1 MLAIWKREFK
11 SLFQNVIGW
20 LFLGVTLALFGLYFF
35 VYNLSYGYPYVS
47 YSLSAISFIFMITV
61 PVLTMR
67 VFAEERRSKTDQ
79 LLLTAPVSL
88 WKVVLGK
95 YLALAAAYTLG
106 ILVICISPI
115 VLRIF
120 GEVPLLE
127 TYVSILGFWLY
138 GLSCIAIGTFAS
150 SLTESQVVSAVISFG
165 LIFLGYM
172 MSSLTSIGN
181 WSETILAKVIGCY
194 DLYAPLQDFMNG
206 TLPLAGILYYL
217 SIIFLAL
224 FFAYEVMQKRRWSVS
239 KKMISIS
246 VFSVGTIVLCTV
258 AVILGN
264 FGFSKIPVKYTEFDV
279 TSKKIYSITEDTKK
293 YLKNLE
299 EDITIYVYVNKKN
312 KDENVDKTLS
322 KYVAASKHIDVKY
335 IDPSTNPK
343 FASKYTD
350 EELNTNSLIVV
361 GEEKSKVIDYGS
373 QDNSMVDSQIYEY
386 TMDSS
391 TYSYVASG
399 YDCEGQVTAAI
410 QYVTSDDNV
419 TVYEL
424 TGHDEISLSSSFTEI
439 FEKRFIQME
448 SLNLLQAESVPE
460 DCEALFISAPQ
471 SDLSG
476 DDLEKLKEY
485 VDGGGAIYCSLDYQ
499 NFDKLENFQKLL
511 LDSHIEVVDGI
522 VGESDTS
529 YYYQNAFYLLP
540 IVESTEI
547 SSDVAGNASVFV
559 PYCMGLRYTGS
570 EENEETYLS
579 FMSTSEKSF
588 AKSRGNIEKERTT
601 SEEQQSLFEK
611 EEQDVSGPFDLGVM
625 VTNSNGGKMIVV
637 GSSYMFTENAND
649 IVSGKNAK
657 LFQGIVSGMVNEE
670 EENSSAVVIPA
681 KDYSVSSLTISQRT
695 MLVYGILWGIIM
707 PIAMIIS
714 GVIIWVRRK
723 KK

>member
-95 YLALAAAYTLG
+95 YLALAAAYTIG

-115 VLRIF
+115 LLRIF
-120 GEVPLLE
+120 GEVPMME
-127 TYVSILGFWLY
+127 SYVSILGFWLY

-181 WSETILAKVIGCY
+181 WSESILAKVMGCY
-194 DLYAPLQDFMNG
+194 DLYAPLQDFMSG
-206 TLPLAGILYYL
+206 ILPLAGLLYYL
-217 SIIFLAL
+217 SSIFLAL
-224 FFAYEVMQKRRWSVS
+224 FFTYEVMQKRRWSVS
-239 KKMISIS
+239 KKMLSTS
-246 VFSVGTIVLCTV
+246 VFSVGTVILCV
-258 AVILGN
+258 VVVILGN

-279 TSKKIYSITEDTKK
+279 TSKKIYSITKDTKE
-293 YLKNLE
+293 YLKNLD

-322 KYVAASKHIDVKY
+322 MYEAASKHIEVKY
-335 IDPSTNPK
+335 INPSTNPK
-343 FASKYTD
+343 FAAKYTED
-350 EELNTNSLIVV
+350 ELNPNSLIVV
-361 GEEKSKVIDYGS
+361 GKEKSKVIDYGS
-373 QDNSMVDSQIYEY
+373 QDNSMADSQIYEY

-410 QYVTSDDNV
+410 QYVTSEDN
-419 TVYEL
+419 TKVYEL
-424 TGHDEISLSSSFTEI
+424 TGHDEISLSGSFTEI
-439 FEKRFIQME
+439 FEKRFMQVE
-448 SLNLLQAESVPE
+448 SLNLLQAETVPE

-471 SDLSG
+471 SDLSE

-485 VDGGGAIYCSLDYQ
+485 VMGGGSIYCSLDYQ
-499 NFDKLENFQKLL
+499 YFDKLDNFKKLL
-511 LDSHIEVVDGI
+511 EISNIEVVDGM
-522 VGESDTS
+522 VGEGDTS
-529 YYYQNAFYLLP
+529 CYYQNAFYVLP
-540 IVESTEI
+540 TVESTEI
-547 SSDVAGNASVFV
+547 SADVAGNTTVFV
-559 PYCMGLRYTGS
+559 PYGMALRYTG
-570 EENEETYLS
+570 NEEEEETCLS
-579 FMSTSEKSF
+579 FMNTSEKSF
-588 AKSRGNIEKERTT
+588 AKSRSNIEKERST
-601 SEEQQSLFEK
+601 SEEQQALFEK
-611 EEQDVSGPFDLGVM
+611 EEQDIAGPFDLGMM
-625 VTNSNGGKMIVV
+625 VTNDNGGKMVVV
-637 GSSYMFTENAND
+637 GSSYMFTENANE

-657 LFQGIVSGMVNEE
+657 LFQGIVSTLVKQEE
-670 EENSSAVVIPA
+670 KDSSAVVVAA

-707 PIAMIIS
+707 PITMIVA
-714 GVIIWVRRK
+714 GVIIWARRK